1 MNTYRIGATVDIG
14 CERENQ
20 EDFVQ
25 FKELDDQNL
34 LCIIADGTG
43 SKKDHPQPAPIVTS
57 DIVEHITRE
66 FETNKELFL
75 RDPLFFLK
83 DAFMCSNKL
92 LGAMKMGNEEYYS
105 GYAASV
111 SAILLSNDYQMYVTH
126 SGNTRIYIMR
136 DGKLLQVTKDHT
148 KAQELYESG
157 QINRDVLHVH
167 PDRLKMTSGIGVVI
181 DPRIDVFSGRIKST
195 DLIVMTTDGVHY
207 AIRDE
212 FMANIVLESDSCQ
225 QASYNL
231 VQAAKIEVK
240 YPDNMS
246 AMVIH
251 GNPDV
256 RG

>member
-25 FKELDDQNL
+25 FRELDDENL

-43 SKKDHPQPAPIVTS
+43 SKKDHPQPAPIIAL

-66 FETNKELFL
+66 FDENKELFL
-75 RDPLFFLK
+75 SDPEFFLK
-83 DAFMCSNKL
+83 DAFLCSNKM
-92 LGAMKMGNEEYYS
+92 LGAMKMGNEEYFS

-111 SAILLSNDYQMYVTH
+111 TALLLSKDYRMYMAH
-126 SGNTRIYIMR
+126 CGNTRLYIMR
-136 DGKLLQVTKDHT
+136 AGKLVQVSKDHT
-148 KAQELYESG
+148 KAQQLYEEG
-157 QINRDVLHVH
+157 KIDRETLHVH
-167 PDRLKMTSGIGVVI
+167 PDRLQMTSGIGVVI
-181 DPRIDVFSGRIKST
+181 DPRIDTQSGTIKPK
-195 DLIVMTTDGVHY
+195 DLLIMTTDGVHY
-207 AIRDE
+207 AIRNE
-212 FMANIVLESDSCQ
+212 FMTNIVLESGSCTE
-225 QASYNL
+225 AAHNL
-231 VQAAKIEVK
+231 VQAAKMEVK

-256 RG
+256 TQ